1 MNANQQEIVVAKI
14 YDDIV
19 AATSAKEILEQAGI
33 QSVIDDMNVAGLMPL
48 AGIEL
53 RVFTSDLEQ
62 ALLILNA

>member
-19 AATSAKEILEQAGI
+19 AATSAKEKLEEAGI

-53 RVFTSDLEQ
+53 RVFATDLEQ
-62 ALLILNA
+62 AFLILNA